1 VPDGITTITT
11 VTDVHPQGQ
20 PHPAPAYP
28 GQAPQPYPGQPYPGQ
43 APPPY
48 PGQPYPGQP
57 YPGQPYPGQQ
67 YPPGQA
73 YAGQPYPGQAPQGYP
88 GQQYPGQQYPG
99 QPLPGQGAYTA
110 AVEPGTPG
118 GPVPGA
124 KTRSGKAITALVLSL
139 TGFVL
144 FSVPFAIAALSEI
157 KRTGKRGR
165 GMAVTA
171 LVLCGVWL
179 VAIVGVGAWV
189 ASHEAKRDD
198 TGAVVTG
205 GNVGVAS
212 LALGDCLRELPG
224 TGGGEKVTDLSAV
237 PCTQPHKGEVFA
249 LITMTAGK
257 WPGTA
262 AVNAQAEAQC
272 PGRMATYA
280 PAHAADANLEVLYLA
295 PLEESWDVPK
305 GRDIVCIATTTA
317 PTTRSLK
324 G

>member
-1 VPDGITTITT
+1 MPNGITTITT

-28 GQAPQPYPGQPYPGQ
+28 GQAPQPYPGQPYP
-43 APPPY
+43 
-48 PGQPYPGQP
+48 PGQP
-57 YPGQPYPGQQ
+57 
-67 YPPGQA
+67 
-73 YAGQPYPGQAPQGYP
+73 YAGQPYPGQAPQ
-88 GQQYPGQQYPG
+88 QYPG
-99 QPLPGQGAYTA
+99 QPYPPGQGAYSA
-110 AVEPGTPG
+110 AVAPGMPG
-118 GPVPGA
+118 GPVPGSA
-124 KTRSGKAITALVLSL
+124 GRSGKAITALVLSL
-139 TGFVL
+139 VGIVL
-144 FSVPFAIAALSEI
+144 FSVLFAISALRDI

-171 LVLCGVWL
+171 LVLCGVWV
-179 VAIVGVGAWV
+179 VALFGIGAWV
-189 ASHEAKRDD
+189 ASHQAQRDD

-205 GNVGVAS
+205 GDVGVAS
-212 LALGDCLRELPG
+212 LALGDCLRDLPG

-237 PCTQPHKGEVFA
+237 PCTQPHRGEVFA
-249 LITMTAGK
+249 LITMTAAK
-257 WPGTA
+257 WPGTEV
-262 AVNAQAEAQC
+262 VNAQGQAQC

-280 PAHAADANLEVLYLA
+280 PAHAADANLEVLFLT